1 MNKLIQF
8 KDQFDKLITISVDV
22 IGSIEIIDEETTGIN
37 HSQGAYFSTK
47 MSYEKV
53 MEVINKANNIGNE
66 RIIEYK
72 IVTESN
78 VDKLTLQI
86 NALISD
92 GYQPYGSP
100 FGSFSENQF
109 QVMVKRG

>member
-8 KDQFDKLITISVDV
+8 TKDDGQLIAISVEA
-22 IGSIEIIDEETTGIN
+22 IGAVEVIDEETTGIN

-47 MSYEKV
+47 LSYEKV
-53 MEVINKANNIGNE
+53 MEVINKTNNIGNE

-86 NALISD
+86 NSLISD